1 MKKILGIIAMAVV
14 ALVMAASCGSSDRA
28 AEVARKIQSGDTL
41 TQSEYT
47 TVIDY
52 LGHFAEKAQPL
63 QDQINNLPYGDAKA
77 AELQQQLDE
86 LKTKNTYLDLFRS
99 TLSCAPQAQIG
110 ADNVALVNKYAGYE
124 WFSAPDWAT
133 VITDPANAGVE
144 LETPASDTTGVVAG
158 AVDELKVKSGI

>member
-63 QDQINNLPYGDAKA
+63 PGPDQ
-77 AELQQQLDE
+77 
-86 LKTKNTYLDLFRS
+86 
-99 TLSCAPQAQIG
+99 
-110 ADNVALVNKYAGYE
+110 
-124 WFSAPDWAT
+124 
-133 VITDPANAGVE
+133 
-144 LETPASDTTGVVAG
+144 
-158 AVDELKVKSGI
+158 